1 MFYSKEIDIHT
12 DREVLFK
19 IRVQSFGATGHSAT
33 PHCSTEVLVYDSEFT
48 PPFASIVS
56 FHQVFDSIEGAFHHA
71 MTWVRHYSR
80 QHRYNISHIDTFYG
94 EKEKLLL
101 AIDQH

>member
-33 PHCSTEVLVYDSEFT
+33 PHCSVEVLVYDSEFT

-56 FHQVFDSIEGAFHHA
+56 FHQVFESIEGAFHHA